1 MISWKGRAVRRGG
14 GKTKEA
20 RRIRKPL
27 TLVIIVLA
35 LCVLLTPLGTS
46 QAAQIEVCFAPRL
59 SGGCDPTGSIVRAVD
74 QAHKQV
80 LVQAYEFTSAAIAK
94 SVVDAQKRGLDV
106 RVILDKSNLHEG
118 YSSATF
124 FQHEGVPLL
133 IDSMHAIAH
142 NKIIILDGETVI
154 TGSFNFT
161 KSAETRNAENLVIIH
176 DPVLAAQYLQNWK
189 IHAAH
194 STAIGSAQAKA
205 PEAPQVSGIREGN
218 HAEVIGNRRSHVY
231 GWPGC
236 GSYDKMSP
244 ANRIEFR
251 SREAAE
257 RAGYRAAKN
266 CP

>member
-1 MISWKGRAVRRGG
+1 VVNR
-14 GKTKEA
+14 
-20 RRIRKPL
+20 
-27 TLVIIVLA
+27 
-35 LCVLLTPLGTS
+35 
-46 QAAQIEVCFAPRL
+46 
-59 SGGCDPTGSIVRAVD
+59 
-74 QAHKQV
+74 AHKQV

-94 SVVDAQKRGLDV
+94 SVVDARKRGLDV
-106 RVILDKSNLHEG
+106 RVILDKSNLREG

-161 KSAETRNAENLVIIH
+161 KSAETRNAENLLIIH
-176 DPVLAAQYLQNWK
+176 DPALAVQYLQNWK

-194 STAIGSAQAKA
+194 STAIGTAQAKA
-205 PEAPQVSGIREGN
+205 PESPQGAGVAERN
-218 HAEVIGNRRSHVY
+218 HADRQVIGNRRSQIY
-231 GWPGC
+231 AWPGC

-257 RAGYRAAKN
+257 QAGYRAAKN

>member
-1 MISWKGRAVRRGG
+1 
-14 GKTKEA
+14 
-20 RRIRKPL
+20 
-27 TLVIIVLA
+27 
-35 LCVLLTPLGTS
+35 
-46 QAAQIEVCFAPRL
+46 
-59 SGGCDPTGSIVRAVD
+59 
-74 QAHKQV
+74 
-80 LVQAYEFTSAAIAK
+80 
-94 SVVDAQKRGLDV
+94 V

>member
-1 MISWKGRAVRRGG
+1 VRRGG

-20 RRIRKPL
+20 NRIRKTL
-27 TLVIIVLA
+27 TLVAIVLA
-35 LCVLLTPLGTS
+35 LYVLLIPLRIS

-59 SGGCDPTGSIVRAVD
+59 LQGCDPTESIVGAVNR
-74 QAHKQV
+74 AHKQV

-118 YSSATF
+118 YSAATF
-124 FQHEGVPLL
+124 FQHESVQLL

-142 NKIIILDGETVI
+142 NKIMVLDGETVI

-161 KSAETRNAENLVIIH
+161 KSAETRNAENLLIIH
-176 DPVLAAQYLQNWK
+176 DPVLAARYLQNWNV
-189 IHAAH
+189 HAAH
-194 STAIGSAQAKA
+194 STAIGAARTKLPKTLRSSHI
-205 PEAPQVSGIREGN
+205 EEGN
-218 HAEVIGNRRSHVY
+218 HADRQVIGNRRSHIY
-231 GWPGC
+231 AWPGC

-244 ANRIEFR
+244 ANRVEFR

-257 RAGYRAAKN
+257 QAGYRAAKN
-266 CP
+266 CL